1 MIDEKKINNNNNNEI
16 IKNTKQTEEQQIN
29 LTKNN
34 QNNIQTNNK
43 DKNEIELLENKNKYI
58 ALNENPN
65 NSIDI
70 LSEFKDYL
78 STLKEGEMLYT
89 KNFKLEETM
98 NAFELNHIK
107 MDPHYHNENVD
118 TYIKLL
124 NKKIIKKFEDLNF
137 NESLILI
144 DEIFKRFI
152 NFLYGASIYQNILG
166 LIYISDIRIN
176 KDEDLGIFKNFLDA
190 LFHCIYLIYNNIFDV
205 TCLREEDFSIIYYH
219 NCNYLKRENIFEKL
233 DKNLKE
239 LNNELLKIKDDDNK
253 KDDKKLFEQII
264 NRFEII
270 KILINILIEQFDK
283 SNNNRFEFNEKIENF
298 KKLINLIDFEFS
310 NNLPNSQEILK
321 NYFNPYLL
329 RVLPCLGSSKKSPFL
344 KNNEAI
350 QKLNILVESFKDLN
364 NLYKQKNYYH
374 IKKKLM
380 DLNKPQSSFVIKE
393 IAERNL
399 FNDNLLFNS
408 FDVNEFFLNLLKQ
421 LKIDFI
427 KDENILNY
435 LVNILKELLKI
446 QLKNKSRYIR
456 ESKDIIDNLTAICLE
471 CHKYESNLTNKS
483 SITKTIL
490 TNFVLK
496 TNLEEMLEIINK
508 NFKIN
513 MFKIYELD
521 FVFFVCENIIN
532 QILMHTCIIINKI
545 NEKILNEENF
555 VNSKIKKK
563 LTQIQRMYVE
573 QVNIFKCLKT
583 YFKEFKNVFY
593 FIKKKNIIKLPS
605 ELNEEKIFNN
615 RFPYFKN
622 ANMFIT
628 FNYESFIN
636 EINNLNINL
645 NILDLSKENIK
656 DSLKYLTDLKNTE
669 EKLRDIG
676 MYNNDYINNLMKC
689 IMANVLFIGKI
700 KKISEGEIK
709 QVKIN
714 YNNDKYE
721 TFLSYFEILN

>member
-1 MIDEKKINNNNNNEI
+1 MIDEKNLNNNNNDDI
-16 IKNTKQTEEQQIN
+16 TKDTNQTDEQQTN
-29 LTKNN
+29 LSKNN
-34 QNNIQTNNK
+34 QIIQTNNK

-78 STLKEGEMLYT
+78 STLKEGEMIYT

-98 NAFELNHIK
+98 NAFELNHVK
-107 MDPHYHNENVD
+107 MDPHFHNENVD
-118 TYIKLL
+118 TYSKLL
-124 NKKIIKKFEDLNF
+124 NKKVIKKFEDLNF

-152 NFLYGASIYQNILG
+152 NFLYGGSIYQNILE
-166 LIYISDIRIN
+166 LIYISDIKIN
-176 KDEDLGIFKNFLDA
+176 EDDDLGIFKNFLDG
-190 LFHCIYLIYNNIFDV
+190 LFHCIYLIYYNILDV

-219 NCNYLKRENIFEKL
+219 NSNFLKRENVLEKFE
-233 DKNLKE
+233 KNLKE

-253 KDDKKLFEQII
+253 KDDNKLFEQII

-270 KILINILIEQFDK
+270 KILINILTEQFDK
-283 SNNNRFEFNEKIENF
+283 SNINRFEFNEKIENF
-298 KKLINLIDFEFS
+298 KKLIDLIDFEFS

-329 RVLPCLGSSKKSPFL
+329 RVLPCLGSSKKKPFL

-350 QKLNILVESFKDLN
+350 QNLNLLVESFKDLN

-380 DLNKPQSSFVIKE
+380 ELNKPQSSFIIKE
-393 IAERNL
+393 MAEKNL

-408 FDVNEFFLNLLKQ
+408 FNVNEFFLNLLKQ

-427 KDENILNY
+427 KDETIFNY

-456 ESKDIIDNLTAICLE
+456 ESRDIIDNLTAICLE
-471 CHKYESNLTNKS
+471 CHKYEANLTNKS

-496 TNLEEMLEIINK
+496 TNLDEMFEIVIK

-521 FVFFVCENIIN
+521 FVFYVGENILN
-532 QILMHTCIIINKI
+532 QILMHNCIIINKI
-545 NEKILNEENF
+545 NEKILNEDNF
-555 VNSKIKKK
+555 VNSKNKKK

-573 QVNIFKCLKT
+573 QVNILKCLKI

-628 FNYESFIN
+628 FNYESFKN
-636 EINNLNINL
+636 DINNLNNNL
-645 NILDLSKENIK
+645 NILDSSKENIK

-709 QVKIN
+709 QVKID
-714 YNNDKYE
+714 YNNDKYN

>member
-1 MIDEKKINNNNNNEI
+1 MIEEKNLINNNNININQNN
-16 IKNTKQTEEQQIN
+16 KEEQQKN
-29 LTKNN
+29 LTENN
-34 QNNIQTNNK
+34 QNIQSNYK
-43 DKNEIELLENKNKYI
+43 DKNEIELIENKNKYI
-58 ALNENPN
+58 LLNENPN

-70 LSEFKDYL
+70 LNEFKNSL
-78 STLKEGEMLYT
+78 TTLKEGEMLYT
-89 KNFKLEETM
+89 ENFKLEDTM

-124 NKKIIKKFEDLNF
+124 NKNIIKKFEDLDL

-152 NFLYGASIYQNILG
+152 NFLYGASIYQNILE

-176 KDEDLGIFKNFLDA
+176 KDEDLGIFKNFLDG
-190 LFHCIYLIYNNIFDV
+190 LFHCFYLIYYNSFDV
-205 TCLREEDFSIIYYH
+205 TCLREEDFSIIYYN
-219 NCNYLKRENIFEKL
+219 NCNYFKRENIFEKIE
-233 DKNLKE
+233 KNLKE
-239 LNNELLKIKDDDNK
+239 LNNELLKK
-253 KDDKKLFEQII
+253 KDNANNNEKKLIEQII

-270 KILINILIEQFDK
+270 KILINILTEQFDK
-283 SNNNRFEFNEKIENF
+283 NNNNRFEFNEKIEKF
-298 KKLINLIDFEFS
+298 KKLIDSIDFEFS
-310 NNLPNSQEILK
+310 NNLPNYNEIIK

-329 RVLPCLGSSKKSPFL
+329 RVLPCLGSSKKNPFL

-350 QKLNILVESFKDLN
+350 EKLNYLYESFKDLN
-364 NLYKQKNYYH
+364 NLYKQKNFYH

-380 DLNKPQSSFVIKE
+380 DLNKLNSSFIIKE

-399 FNDNLLFNS
+399 FNNNLLFIS
-408 FDVNEFFLNLLKQ
+408 FDINEFFLNFLKQ

-427 KDENILNY
+427 KDENIFNY

-456 ESKDIIDNLTAICLE
+456 ESRDIIDNLTAICLE
-471 CHKYESNLTNKS
+471 GHKYETNLTNKS
-483 SITKTIL
+483 NITKTVL
-490 TNFVLK
+490 TNFLLK
-496 TNLEEMLEIINK
+496 TNLEEMFEIIMK

-521 FVFFVCENIIN
+521 FVFYVGENILN
-532 QILMHTCIIINKI
+532 QILMHTCIIINKV

-563 LTQIQRMYVE
+563 LTQIQRMFVE
-573 QVNIFKCLKT
+573 QINILKCLKT
-583 YFKEFKNVFY
+583 YFKEFKNIFY
-593 FIKKKNIIKLPS
+593 FIKKRHIIKLPS

-622 ANMFIT
+622 VNMFIS
-628 FNYESFIN
+628 FNYENFMN
-636 EINNLNINL
+636 EMNNLNKDL
-645 NILDLSKENIK
+645 NFLDSSKENIK
-656 DSLKYLTDLKNTE
+656 DSLKYLTDLKNAD

-676 MYNNDYINNLMKC
+676 MYNNEFLTNLMKC

-700 KKISEGEIK
+700 KKISEEENK

-714 YNNDKYE
+714 YNNNKYE
-721 TFLSYFEILN
+721 TFLPCFEIIN